1 MTSPRRTAAALLAL
15 AASGCTIG
23 RYVRFEPIPEAP
35 EEVLVAGKTTKA
47 DVLRE
52 LGAPTEIHRQWDGDL
67 FMYRYVRR
75 NIATLDI
82 AEPYVTRQSLFV
94 YDSKSERHDR
104 LAVFFDR
111 QGVVQGFGVSRG
123 TEAMPAVEK
132 P

>member
-1 MTSPRRTAAALLAL
+1 MSRSPIPSAALVAAL
-15 AASGCTIG
+15 AGCTIG
-23 RYVRFEPIPEAP
+23 RYERFEPIPADP
-35 EEVLVAGKTTKA
+35 ETVLVPGKTTKA
-47 DVLRE
+47 EVLAE

-75 NIATLDI
+75 NIATLEI

-111 QGVVQGFGVSRG
+111 RGVVSGFGITLG
-123 TEAMPAVEK
+123 TEKMPAVEK